1 MDKDYIKLY
10 TIIPSWLYKTKQITA
25 ENKLIAERIVAL
37 CSKDGYTWVSNKKLA
52 DTYGLKPDTVSKYIK
67 KLENLGLI
75 KCVYGKDSKKEGYR
89 TIYLSDG
96 GLVKHL
102 GTYSINNQGGIGYS
116 SEHNNIYNNKYNNIN
131 NKRVL
136 PTPSWL
142 EEEPKSIP
150 ASEEEQEMMKNWILE
165 VINDKS
171 GKDGVKDE

>member
-52 DTYGLKPDTVSKYIK
+52 DTYGLKLETVSRFIK
-67 KLENLGLI
+67 NLEKIGFI
-75 KCVYGKDSKKEGYR
+75 RCVYGKDSKKKKYR
-89 TIYLSDG
+89 TIYLNDDILIKQLRVYSLNDQG
-96 GLVKHL
+96 DIDHTVK
-102 GTYSINNQGGIGYS
+102 Y
-116 SEHNNIYNNKYNNIN
+116 NNIYNNKYNNIN
-131 NKRVL
+131 NKEIK

-142 EEEPKSIP
+142 DEEPKSIP
-150 ASEEEQEMMKNWILE
+150 ASKEEQEMMKNWIEE

-171 GKDGVKDE
+171 RKDGVKDE